1 MAETVA
7 FKASKT
13 LNGDTEVRRFQVDKE
28 VSSSYEYI
36 HQKLAAV
43 FPDIARKIFALNW
56 TDKDGDVVTIASD
69 EDLIIALT
77 EMEGPLY
84 KLNVVVKGD
93 APRHENQ
100 NNNNKG
106 DVHVGVTCDGCQGT
120 VHGFRYKCIVCPDY
134 DLCSKCEASGIHSEH
149 NMIRIAKPQSVPVW
163 PQHFFR
169 KLHRMQE
176 NAEKKKAK
184 ESEQS
189 PNGECHSESV
199 RGAAR
204 GGRGCPRGRGGPFR
218 GRGVHNFF
226 HDPRHAFDGM
236 MGPFS
241 GWMGPGGPFSHPGQ
255 FPCPPQADNTTSQ
268 TETPEQKSKRE
279 EAAEKARQTASECLN
294 SIGQFVAAALDPFGI
309 DVEMS
314 VEPRTENENN
324 ATEKKNDT
332 NQETAYPE
340 PEKEKPMDCES
351 SEGEWTVLKTDS
363 AKENEDEVS
372 NETVNAETVSQPTA
386 PQQTEMS
393 ELTPTAGP
401 STASTTS
408 TTAVGFPAQNF
419 VAGQPTVDP
428 KIQVAV
434 QAMMNMGFSN
444 EGGWLTSL
452 LEAKQGD
459 IGKVLDMLQPVKK

>member
-7 FKASKT
+7 FKASKM
-13 LNGDTEVRRFQVDKE
+13 LNGETEVKRFQVDKE
-28 VSSSYEYI
+28 VSSSFEYI
-36 HQKLAAV
+36 KQKLAAV
-43 FPDIARKIFALNW
+43 FPDITRKIFALNW
-56 TDKDGDVVTIASD
+56 TDKDGDIVTIASD

-77 EMEGPLY
+77 EMEGPVY
-84 KLNVVVKGD
+84 KINVVVKGD
-93 APRHENQ
+93 APRQQSEG
-100 NNNNKG
+100 NNNKG
-106 DVHVGVTCDGCQGT
+106 DVHEGVTCDGCQGP
-120 VHGFRYKCIVCPDY
+120 VQGFRYKCMVCLDY
-134 DLCSKCEASGIHSEH
+134 DLCSNCEAAGIHSEH
-149 NMIRIAKPQSVPVW
+149 NMIRIIKPQAVPVW

-184 ESEQS
+184 ESDQS
-189 PNGECHSESV
+189 PNGDCHPKP
-199 RGAAR
+199 GR

-218 GRGVHNFF
+218 GRGMHYFMHEPNW
-226 HDPRHAFDGM
+226 

-241 GWMGPGGPFSHPGQ
+241 EWMGPGSHFSRQ
-255 FPCPPQADNTTSQ
+255 FPSPTQADNTN

-294 SIGQFVAAALDPFGI
+294 NIGQFVAAALDPFGI

-314 VEPRTENENN
+314 VEPRTENE
-324 ATEKKNDT
+324 KKDSEPKDDT
-332 NQETAYPE
+332 NQETAAAE

-351 SEGEWTVLKTDS
+351 SEGEWTVLQNEKPN
-363 AKENEDEVS
+363 ENNVS
-372 NETVNAETVSQPTA
+372 NETVNTESQQPTA
-386 PQQTEMS
+386 PQTTEMP
-393 ELTPTAGP
+393 EPTPAAGP
-401 STASTTS
+401 STASPS
-408 TTAVGFPAQNF
+408 TAVGFPAQNF
-419 VAGQPTVDP
+419 VPVQPNVDP
-428 KIQVAV
+428 KIQIAV